1 MTGETTR
8 RDEDPLPDIE
18 IEIVWQHDGDGIWW
32 AILDSGER
40 VKLVE
45 PWQVY
50 RPWSAP
56 SNYKHWQVMEFR
68 IQYFGEYD

>member
-1 MTGETTR
+1 MTGETR
-8 RDEDPLPDIE
+8 RDEDQLPDIE
-18 IEIVWQHDGDGIWW
+18 IVIQIVWQHDRDGVWW

-50 RPWSAP
+50 
-56 SNYKHWQVMEFR
+56 
-68 IQYFGEYD
+68 